1 MNEKESKTAF
11 IQAVEAVAKQMA
23 SDVKP
28 EDNKALVIIGIEKAK
43 ENTQT
48 VAAIKG
54 KDEQILTALVGL
66 FSIPQMRDVAVRAL
80 SIAALKEAF
89 NTK

>member
-28 EDNKALVIIGIEKAK
+28 EDNKALVILGIEKVK

-54 KDEQILTALVGL
+54 ESKQILAAFVGL
-66 FSIPQMRDVAVRAL
+66 FLFHKCEM
-80 SIAALKEAF
+80 
-89 NTK
+89 